1 MMKGID
7 TIIQRLNTDAKA
19 ETDALLDKA
28 RQDAA
33 AITARCQAQ
42 ADKETVDL
50 AARNQ
55 RAAAERE
62 ERLVSA
68 AQMEARKTILAA
80 KQAVMEE
87 VYAKALEKLRSLP
100 QDRTVEVLASL
111 LNEAAPQGKGEVLF
125 SAQDRETVGW
135 AAVDAAN
142 AQNGGQLTLSG
153 ETANIPGGFILR
165 NGSIEVNCAYDTLI
179 RLQKTETAG
188 QVARQLFG

>member
-1 MMKGID
+1 MNGIE
-7 TIIQRLNTDAKA
+7 TIIQRLNSDAKA

-33 AITARCQAQ
+33 AVTARCQAQ
-42 ADKETVDL
+42 ADKETADL

-62 ERLVSA
+62 ERLVST

-87 VYAKALEKLRSLP
+87 VYAKALEKLRGLP
-100 QDRTVEVLASL
+100 QDRAVEVLASL

-125 SAQDRETVGW
+125 SAQDRETVGR

-142 AQNGGQLTLSG
+142 AQNGGQLTLSD
-153 ETANIPGGFILR
+153 ETAGIPGGFILR

>member
-1 MMKGID
+1 MNGIE

-33 AITARCQAQ
+33 AITTRCQAQ
-42 ADKETVDL
+42 ADKETADL

-87 VYAKALEKLRSLP
+87 VYDKALEKLRSLP
-100 QDRTVEVLASL
+100 QDRAVEVLASL

-125 SAQDRETVGW
+125 SAQDRETAGR

-142 AQNGGQLTLSG
+142 AKNGGQLTLSN

>member
-1 MMKGID
+1 MNGIE

-42 ADKETVDL
+42 ADKETADL

-100 QDRTVEVLASL
+100 QDRAVEVLASL

-125 SAQDRETVGW
+125 SAQDRETVGR